1 MRVFFV
7 MAIFLNFVGG
17 TQETVLMFI
26 DGTNIQMNIAETKV
40 SRLRRLLKRS
50 SKSKYKK
57 MTAIKEACRARGWDV
72 SPSSGSVAQPNGI
85 L

>member
-1 MRVFFV
+1 MFFA
-7 MAIFLNFVGG
+7 MAIILEFVGG

-26 DGTNIQMNIAETKV
+26 HGTNIQMNLIETQV

-57 MTAIKEACRARGWDV
+57 LTAIKDACRARGWDV
-72 SPSSGSVAQPNGI
+72 SPGSGSVAQPN
-85 L
+85 